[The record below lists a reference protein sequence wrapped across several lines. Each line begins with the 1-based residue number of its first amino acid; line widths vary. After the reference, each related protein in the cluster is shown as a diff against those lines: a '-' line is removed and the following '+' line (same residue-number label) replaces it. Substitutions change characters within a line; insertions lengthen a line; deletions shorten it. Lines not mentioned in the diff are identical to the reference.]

1 MSIEETTSTG
11 ATPPPSYTNKES
23 PLTDIATSP
32 PPFSL
37 PLDEDI
43 EEQLEES
50 VKNGGATSSNN
61 NNSNDDSSELS
72 DLGDE
77 DSEAETDKMDF
88 LEDEGNSSLDHTS
101 SDLHALSKLT
111 ELAQLK
117 EIDDDLDDEGKPE
130 NFNIGK
136 GESDEEADREREDDD
151 DDDEEV
157 KKENGNGSANGRKR
171 TIDESEVGQWKKQK
185 PEDIDSESIDV
196 DVKEED
202 PSSKEEEHETDKP
215 AIENNEIHAAG
226 EDEDQDI
233 ADAGA
238 KKDGKKEEQDVE
250 SSEQTDLKVETS
262 DKESDADEEGEG
274 AKESSMAALV
284 TADEDLEAADAEV
297 EAEAAAEEEAE
308 LEAEA
313 EAEVEDEDEDDVD
326 DTEDTEN
333 AGKRNRK
340 LEKEDGANSP
350 GAESDE
356 EDNDEVDMNEQRKLA
371 IKELV
376 SVETDFA
383 NLRDKLYHDKL
394 QLLEHELKLCLEGS
408 HPELSKIYYKVN
420 GFYQD
425 SLKYANSNLNYK
437 LRCIDRQTIATR
449 TAIHQ
454 DFLKSIMDYKNEMI
468 SNTTSL
474 WYKINKERNQMDQ
487 LVPEY
492 NFSAI
497 PQVSAPVT
505 ANGTIGND
513 EDSEIAP
520 VIPLP
525 KKVIRQRTLVDL
537 VQRRNDFNHEVG
549 IQGGLLEFHGFPSAI
564 TSKLADLGSDDGPAV
579 DDIEELILRKATEEE
594 IQDDLRGMGILT

>member
-1 MSIEETTSTG
+1 MSIEESNSTG
-11 ATPPPSYTNKES
+11 VTPPPSYTNKES

-101 SDLHALSKLT
+101 LDLHALSKLT

-117 EIDDDLDDEGKPE
+117 EIDDDLDDEDKPE
-130 NFNIGK
+130 KVDFNLEK
-136 GESDEEADREREDDD
+136 GDSDEEADGEREDDD
-151 DDDEEV
+151 EDDEEV
-157 KKENGNGSANGRKR
+157 KKENGNGSVNGRKR
-171 TIDESEVGQWKKQK
+171 TLDESEVGHWKKQK
-185 PEDIDSESIDV
+185 PEEIDLESIDV

-202 PSSKEEEHETDKP
+202 PSSREEDEKDKP
-215 AIENNEIHAAG
+215 VIEKNEIHGAG
-226 EDEDQDI
+226 EDGNQDI

-238 KKDGKKEEQDVE
+238 NKGQE
-250 SSEQTDLKVETS
+250 SEGSEKTDMKVETS
-262 DKESDADEEGEG
+262 KESDADEEGEG
-274 AKESSMAALV
+274 TKEDSLAALV
-284 TADEDLEAADAEV
+284 TADEELEAADAEV
-297 EAEAAAEEEAE
+297 EAEAEAEEEAE

-313 EAEVEDEDEDDVD
+313 EAEVEDEDEDEVD

-333 AGKRNRK
+333 ASKRSSK
-340 LEKEDGANSP
+340 LRKEDGANSP
-350 GAESDE
+350 DAENDE
-356 EDNDEVDMNEQRKLA
+356 EGDDEVDMNEQRKLA

-492 NFSAI
+492 NFSAL

-505 ANGTIGND
+505 ANGATGND

-564 TSKLADLGSDDGPAV
+564 TSKLADLGLDDGTAV